1 MTPVIFSQYTKSVRE
16 QIIFMLSAHYEIFIC
31 DIEEILNI
39 VNPIFTVELND
50 GRVTGFK
57 IVNKEDRLL
66 FESLILNLKKAVAV

>member
-1 MTPVIFSQYTKSVRE
+1 
-16 QIIFMLSAHYEIFIC
+16 MLSAHYEIFIC